1 MTEPTP
7 ESMTPPVEADA
18 YRAAMAR
25 TASAVHL
32 VTTDGPGGRAGF
44 TATAVCSVSDR
55 PPTLL
60 VCLNRTASA
69 YVALSLNDVLC
80 VNILGAHQR
89 GVADAF
95 GGGTP
100 MDDRFAAGTWS
111 RLVTGSPVL
120 DGALMAFDCRIV
132 GRQAVATHD
141 VLFCEVVALAGAG
154 AGDGLL
160 YADRRYHA
168 LPL

>member
-7 ESMTPPVEADA
+7 ESMPPPVEADA

-69 YVALSLNDVLC
+69 YAALSLNDVLC

>member
-1 MTEPTP
+1 MTAEPTMP
-7 ESMTPPVEADA
+7 AVEADA

-69 YVALSLNDVLC
+69 YAALSLNDALC
-80 VNILGAHQR
+80 VNTLGAHQR
-89 GVADAF
+89 SVADAF

-100 MDDRFAAGTWS
+100 MEDRFAAGAWG

-120 DGALMAFDCRIV
+120 DHALMAFDCRIV
-132 GRQAVATHD
+132 DRRAVATHD
-141 VLFCEVVALAGAG
+141 VLICAVVALAGMG
-154 AGDGLL
+154 EGDGLL
-160 YADRRYHA
+160 YADRRYHT
-168 LPL
+168 LPF

>member
-1 MTEPTP
+1 MMPA
-7 ESMTPPVEADA
+7 VAADA

-32 VTTDGPGGRAGF
+32 VTTEGPGGRAGF

-69 YVALSLNDVLC
+69 YAALSLNDALC
-80 VNILGAHQR
+80 VNVLGGHQR
-89 GVADAF
+89 NVADAF

-100 MDDRFAAGTWS
+100 MEERFAAGVWS
-111 RLVTGSPVL
+111 RLVTGAPVL
-120 DGALMAFDCRIV
+120 EYALMAFDCRIV
-132 GRQAVATHD
+132 DRQAVATHD
-141 VLFCEVVALAGAG
+141 VLICTVVALAGMG

-160 YADRRYHA
+160 YADRRYHT
-168 LPL
+168 LPF